1 MNDQRVPS
9 IDALRPILKRSR
21 EVVLLAALTGVVTGY
36 VVAVFD
42 WLVVDQFFDRVLS
55 MPLWAQAIMPIIGLI
70 IAAFARFVIG
80 SGASPATAD
89 EYLHAFHETGYRLT
103 GRVAISR
110 GIAAL
115 ATLGTGGAMG
125 LEGPS
130 IYFGSASGSVLQRR
144 LPRVFK
150 GSDHRTLLVAGAAAG
165 VAAIFKTPAT
175 GAVFALEVPYRDDL
189 ARRMLLPALVASASG
204 YLAFASVHGVSPLI
218 RVAGSPDFV
227 FRDLAGAVL
236 VGLVAG
242 IGAKL
247 FAWLILKAKK
257 WADRPITMRLAVA
270 APTIVAM
277 FVLGRILT
285 GESLMLGSGYA
296 VVQWSGEG
304 GHAEWLLLAI
314 LVARS
319 VTTASVLAGAGTGGL
334 FIPLVVNGALLGRV
348 IGDLVN
354 TPDPGLFTVV
364 GIAAFLGAGYR
375 VPLASVMFVAE
386 ATGRPGFI
394 VPGLLAAVA
403 AELVVGNSSVTPYQ
417 RSTIRETLGHNE
429 RPAARNV
436 QQ

>member
-364 GIAAFLGAGYR
+364 
-375 VPLASVMFVAE
+375 
-386 ATGRPGFI
+386 
-394 VPGLLAAVA
+394 
-403 AELVVGNSSVTPYQ
+403 
-417 RSTIRETLGHNE
+417 
-429 RPAARNV
+429 
-436 QQ
+436 